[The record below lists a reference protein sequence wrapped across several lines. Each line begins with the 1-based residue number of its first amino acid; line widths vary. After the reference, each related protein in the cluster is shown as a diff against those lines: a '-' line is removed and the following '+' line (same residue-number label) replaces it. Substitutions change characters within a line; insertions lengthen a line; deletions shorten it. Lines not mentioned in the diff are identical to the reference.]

1 MERLTLFREPP
12 PAVSVCSTGR
22 GGFMRFRYGIAA
34 IAAVLAAISAA
45 AIGPARAASPGA
57 LCGTLAGS
65 TPHVTKVLWIFME
78 NQSYGTG
85 ANQIPGNPSAPYIHN
100 TLIGH
105 CGSTSDYHSA
115 SHPSYPNYLAAT
127 SGSTQGVSSDHLGY
141 FGVPS
146 IFSQVDPSWRS
157 YQEFMPVGCDHIFQT
172 GNSTTHQYYA
182 AKHNPAASYSAL
194 PVGAPTA
201 GDCPQYDEPLGTT
214 TSGSLVQDVTAGA
227 LPKFSFVTPG
237 FCDGIHLSS
246 AG

>member
-157 YQEFMPVGCDHIFQT
+157 YQAFNNAVIGHCGTPSHYHSASPPSYP
-172 GNSTTHQYYA
+172 NYLA
-182 AKHNPAASYSAL
+182 A
-194 PVGAPTA
+194 
-201 GDCPQYDEPLGTT
+201 
-214 TSGSLVQDVTAGA
+214 TSGSTQGVSSD
-227 LPKFSFVTPG
+227 
-237 FCDGIHLSS
+237 HL
-246 AG
+246 GYLG